1 MAKRETVTDKPWRD
15 QTATAGQIARI
26 IADVLDTEDELD
38 AETLETVANAMCKAF
53 NFSHE
58 EAEAFVLL
66 ALVNQEPID
75 PDDNEG

>member
-1 MAKRETVTDKPWRD
+1 M
-15 QTATAGQIARI
+15 
-26 IADVLDTEDELD
+26 LDTEDELD

-53 NFSHE
+53 DFSHE

-75 PDDNEG
+75 PDDDEG